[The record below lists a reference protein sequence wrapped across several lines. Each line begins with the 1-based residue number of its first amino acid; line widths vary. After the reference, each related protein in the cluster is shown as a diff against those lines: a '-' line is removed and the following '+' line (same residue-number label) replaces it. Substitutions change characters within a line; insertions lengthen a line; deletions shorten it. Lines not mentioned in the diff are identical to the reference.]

1 MTGQRSPIP
10 PRFPWEKLYIG
21 TVLEAD
27 AVRKPE
33 RIKIAEEMLVARSL
47 ELKDNA
53 EHEEESQAVKDAL
66 RILAV
71 LKRER
76 SIASRTRYAAA
87 SCVYCNSP
95 DCQASGNT
103 RRGIIV
109 RYECGPTH
117 LHYVRCPYCARE
129 FEIEINAKKVWFVQR
144 DG

>member
-1 MTGQRSPIP
+1 M
-10 PRFPWEKLYIG
+10 
-21 TVLEAD
+21 
-27 AVRKPE
+27 RKPE
-33 RIKIAEEMLVARSL
+33 RIKTAEEMLVARSL

-129 FEIEINAKKVWFVQR
+129 FEIELNAKKVWFVQR

>member
-33 RIKIAEEMLVARSL
+33 RIKTAEEMLVARSL
-47 ELKDNA
+47 ELKDNR
-53 EHEEESQAVKDAL
+53 EHEEESQAVEHAL
-66 RILAV
+66 GILAV
-71 LKRER
+71 LKREG

-95 DCQASGNT
+95 ACQASGNT
-103 RRGIIV
+103 LRAIIV

-129 FEIEINAKKVWFVQR
+129 FEIELNPKKVWFVQR